1 MSNRL
6 EECKVGGV
14 VEAGRRAE
22 AKPHK
27 ECFSFALG
35 IPDFNQSVRVQL
47 NVSALDNCSWRF
59 WCPE

>member
-35 IPDFNQSVRVQL
+35 NPGFQSKRKGSIECQRSGQL
-47 NVSALDNCSWRF
+47 
-59 WCPE
+59 